1 MLSNC
6 DGLGVTYLQLLEFV
20 VVRQWPTN
28 GSIVHKDAGDAE
40 IWARIYNLL
49 PAAWQH
55 DAIGFAQLRS
65 SWMHSGQNEK

>member
-1 MLSNC
+1 MVVLA
-6 DGLGVTYLQLLEFV
+6 YLPFLEFK
-20 VVRQWPTN
+20 VVRQWPHN
-28 GSIVHKDAGDAE
+28 GVIVHKYAGEAE

-65 SWMHSGQNEK
+65 SWMHSGHNEK